1 MADQREITLHQGD
14 ATPKDI
20 VLRDLPVA
28 SVASLTVWM
37 FAGDSTPRDIV
48 LRDPTET
55 PSAGGTTI
63 VPVDLAS
70 SGVAG
75 GSLVGACLYLSEFSA
90 NGAAGGSMV
99 GAAVFPAVLTASGTA
114 SDAIAAA
121 AIAASVLGASGAS
134 TVAFDGEDA
143 AGGATIIAADMG
155 ADGSSAV
162 DFVGQEIIGF
172 GTFAGFWG
180 ARPRKRERIEED
192 AAIEAAEVIQ
202 RIATK
207 ARDRDR
213 AQKLEIAILAAS
225 TRAQYAALESRVRWA
240 KQRAEQLRR
249 KDDDDIAA
257 VLLLIE

>member
-14 ATPKDI
+14 ATPKDV
-20 VLRDLPVA
+20 VLRYLPVA
-28 SVASLTVWM
+28 SASSLTVWM
-37 FAGDSTPRDIV
+37 FAGDATPSDIV

-70 SGVAG
+70 AGTAG
-75 GSLVGACLYLSEFSA
+75 GALVGACLYLTNYSA
-90 NGAAGGSMV
+90 QGTAGGSMV
-99 GAAVFPAVLTASGTA
+99 GAVVFQTVLTASGVA
-114 SDAIAAA
+114 SDALASA
-121 AIAASVLGASGAS
+121 AIVASVLGASGAS

-143 AGGATIIAADMG
+143 AGGATIIAADMV
-155 ADGSSAV
+155 ADGASAV
-162 DFVGQEIIGF
+162 DFVGQEILGF

-180 ARPRKRERIEED
+180 ARPRKRARIEED

-202 RIATK
+202 RVSDASK
-207 ARDRDR
+207 DRRR
-213 AQKLEIAILAAS
+213 AQQLEAAILAAN
-225 TRAQYAALESRVRWA
+225 TRAQYAALETRIRWA
-240 KQRAEQLRR
+240 TARAQELRR

>member
-14 ATPKDI
+14 ATPKDV

-28 SVASLTVWM
+28 SVSSLTVWM
-37 FAGDSTPRDIV
+37 FAGDATPNDIV

-55 PSAGGTTI
+55 PSAGGTTV

-70 SGVAG
+70 AGTTG
-75 GSLVGACLYLSEFSA
+75 GSLVGACLYLTDYSA
-90 NGAAGGSMV
+90 QGTAGGSMV
-99 GAAVFPAVLTASGTA
+99 GAVVF
-114 SDAIAAA
+114 
-121 AIAASVLGASGAS
+121 ASVLSAAGAS
-134 TVAFDGEDA
+134 TVAFGGEDA
-143 AGGATIIAADMG
+143 GGGATIIAADMVAAG
-155 ADGSSAV
+155 TSTV
-162 DFVGQEIIGF
+162 DFVGQEISGF

-192 AAIEAAEVIQ
+192 AAIEAAEIIQ
-202 RIATK
+202 GISDK
-207 ARDRDR
+207 SKDRRR
-213 AQKLEIAILAAS
+213 AQQLEAAILAAS
-225 TRAQYAALESRVRWA
+225 TRAQYQALEGRVRWA